1 MLRTRVGT
9 ECPAPWLV
17 ALRVN
22 SRCLFSASLMGP
34 DASLKFPMFI
44 IGVGGA
50 IKIVFDKVGQ

>member
-22 SRCLFSASLMGP
+22 SRCLFSASLLGP

-44 IGVGGA
+44 IGVGVLL
-50 IKIVFDKVGQ
+50 KLSLTK